1 VFGLIRLIS
10 LRSSFALFVGAALA
24 LAAVAVIG
32 ASGSLKL
39 RTTADVDGRLP
50 VVAIPGYH
58 VQLFTSAGATVKN
71 PDSVV
76 WAGNRVFIDYQNVTA
91 KDGSDGKTSTVV
103 EYDMED
109 KALKQWTV
117 PGHSDGMRIDPSTHI
132 LWTTSNEDG
141 NPTFATIDPAGSAVT
156 KYTFPAAPHGGG
168 YDDLYFLNGKAFV
181 AASNPTLDSSG
192 NNVFPAVD
200 MISLNSTTHTI
211 SLTPVLMGNAT
222 AHDSIANA
230 TVTLNLTDPDS
241 LTTDGKGS
249 LVLIS
254 QGDSKIITISNP
266 GTATQAVSQLS
277 VGDQLEDTV
286 YPSGMGRLLV
296 VDGGGSTYWISKDTA
311 FPAGSIYTQAPNDS
325 GVTNFVATV
334 STATGFVTP
343 IAVGFTK
350 ATGMVFVPNTSSEG
364 GD

>member
-1 VFGLIRLIS
+1 MIRLVTF
-10 LRSSFALFVGAALA
+10 RSSVALFA
-24 LAAVAVIG
+24 LAALMLAAAAYVN
-32 ASGSLKL
+32 ASSTLKL
-39 RTTADVDGRLP
+39 RTTADVDSRLP

-58 VQLFTSAGATVKN
+58 VQLFTTAGATVKN

-76 WAGNRVFIDYQNVTA
+76 ADGNRVFIDYQNVTA

-103 EYDMED
+103 EYNMGGG
-109 KALKQWTV
+109 ALKQWII
-117 PGHSDGMRIDPSTHI
+117 PGHSDGMRMNPTTHV

-141 NPTFATIDPAGSAVT
+141 NPAFATIDPVAGTVT

-168 YDDLYFLNGKAFV
+168 YDDLYFLSGKAFV
-181 AASNPTLDSSG
+181 AASNPNLDASG

-200 MISLNSTTHTI
+200 QISLNSTSHTI
-211 SLTPVLMGNAT
+211 SLTPVRMGNAT
-222 AHDSIANA
+222 ATDSIANA

-266 GTATQAVSQLS
+266 GTATQAVSQLP

-286 YPSGMGRLLV
+286 YPSGIGRLLV

-311 FPAGSIYTQAPNDS
+311 FTAGSIYTQAPNDS
-325 GVTNFVATV
+325 GVTNFVGTV

-350 ATGMVFVPNTSSEG
+350 ATGMVFVAGSSES

>member
-1 VFGLIRLIS
+1 LIRLIAP
-10 LRSSFALFVGAALA
+10 RSSLAVLTLAALA

-58 VQLFTSAGATVKN
+58 VQLFTSAGSTVKN

-76 WAGNRVFIDYQNVTA
+76 AAGNRVFIDYQNVTA
-91 KDGSDGKTSTVV
+91 KDGTDGKSSTVV
-103 EYDMED
+103 EYNLGGE
-109 KALKQWTV
+109 ALKQWSI
-117 PGHSDGMRIDPSTHI
+117 PGHSDGMRMQPGTQI

-141 NPTFATIDPAGSAVT
+141 NPTFATIDTVAGTVT
-156 KYTFPAAPHGGG
+156 KYAFPAPPHGGG

-181 AASNPTLDSSG
+181 AASNPTLDGSG

-200 MISLNSTTHTI
+200 QISLNSSTHTI

-222 AHDSIANA
+222 ATDSIAKA
-230 TVTLNLTDPDS
+230 SVTLNLTDPDS
-241 LTTDGKGS
+241 LSTDGKGN
-249 LVLIS
+249 LVLVS
-254 QGDSKIITISNP
+254 QADSEIITISNP
-266 GTATQAVSQLS
+266 GTGTQAVSRLP
-277 VGDQLEDTV
+277 VGDQLDDTV

-296 VDGGGSTYWISKDTA
+296 VDAGGSTYWISKDTA
-311 FPAGSIYTQAPNDS
+311 FAAGSIYTQAPNDS
-325 GVTNFVATV
+325 GVTNFVGTV
-334 STATGFVTP
+334 STATGFITP

-350 ATGMVFVPNTSSEG
+350 TTGMVFVPSVDSEG